1 MCAAERG
8 VRRRGGLR
16 LDGRVGTAGI
26 TGRPLLL
33 AADYVHPFESLSG
46 TRSRCRIRIYLPDEE
61 CDAPVVICSELLS
74 NRGIPV
80 TGAAE
85 NIAARVIAAHGLE
98 APVWI
103 EHHPKET
110 TVAGVEAFELVVFSD
125 YKAREVVHF
134 TGSRLEIGQP
144 SWKPLD
150 RWSVEVLIGQPLG

>member
-1 MCAAERG
+1 
-8 VRRRGGLR
+8 
-16 LDGRVGTAGI
+16 
-26 TGRPLLL
+26 LLL
-33 AADYVHPFESLSG
+33 ATDYVHPFESVSG

-61 CDAPVVICSELLS
+61 RDAAVVVCSELPS

-85 NIAARVIAAHGLE
+85 NIAAEIIATHGLE

-110 TVAGVEAFELVVFSD
+110 TVAGLESFELVVFSD
-125 YKAREVVHF
+125 YKAREVVRY

-150 RWSVEVLIGQPLG
+150 RRSVEALIGQPLDEG